1 MLAKLL
7 AAILQPPRFAGAR
20 RKQSDKTGNVGRY
33 SGEIHTHPLEEQ
45 QVVPWLLTPHAVHL

>member
-20 RKQSDKTGNVGRY
+20 RKQSDKTGNVERY
-33 SGEIHTHPLEEQ
+33 SGKIDTHPLEEQ
-45 QVVPWLLTPHAVHL
+45 RVVLRLLTPYAVHL